1 MSTSTGARQP
11 ADPAAPSTSPSVSP
25 SSASAS
31 RSGGPATAGSHADR
45 AEHGLRE
52 LLVTLQ
58 IHPGEPLREA
68 DLMARL
74 EVGRTPLR
82 EALNRLQ
89 GENLVV
95 IHPRRGTFA
104 TEVNIADLALITD
117 LRAEV
122 EGLAAARASEW
133 ASADELALLQ
143 GLVATE
149 ADGAEP
155 VAAMELDARVH
166 RAVWAAAH
174 NPFLEEVAARHHSLS
189 TRIWYLFVDRL
200 RGLADHVDEHRE
212 LVARIVDR
220 DGDAARAL
228 ARDHVRSFEAAVR
241 DLL

>member
-1 MSTSTGARQP
+1 MSTSTGARPP
-11 ADPAAPSTSPSVSP
+11 ADPASSGAAPPSVV
-25 SSASAS
+25 AA
-31 RSGGPATAGSHADR
+31 PATAGSHADR
-45 AEHGLRE
+45 AEHGLRD
-52 LLVTLQ
+52 LLVTLR
-58 IHPGEPLREA
+58 IRPGEPLREA
-68 DLMARL
+68 DLMERL
-74 EVGRTPLR
+74 DVGRTPLR

-89 GENLVV
+89 SENLVV

-122 EGLAAARASEW
+122 EGLAAARAADW
-133 ASADELALLQ
+133 ASTDELAHLQ
-143 GLVATE
+143 DLVATTADE
-149 ADGAEP
+149 ADP
-155 VAAMELDARVH
+155 VEAMELDARVH

-212 LVARIVDR
+212 LVDRIVAR
-220 DGDAARAL
+220 DGEAARAL